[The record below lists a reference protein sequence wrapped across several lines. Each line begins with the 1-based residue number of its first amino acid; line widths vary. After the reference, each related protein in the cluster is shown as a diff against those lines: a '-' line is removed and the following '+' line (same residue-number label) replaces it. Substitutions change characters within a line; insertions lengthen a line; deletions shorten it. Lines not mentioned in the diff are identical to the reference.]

1 MPQSNNGAI
10 RIVFDNVGRPENPTL
25 LLAKRNGQ
33 KIGAINAHDID
44 FRDVLQDASEMN
56 FKVYKYYDDI
66 KEQYWD
72 EIKSLRLVWWKEQ
85 NAWYDTKVDVDEST
99 ETIKTVYCTQLGKSE
114 LSQINLYDIGI
125 NTEGDIEREDYEPSV
140 LYNSSNPSASILN
153 RILEKAPHYSIRH
166 VDDSIKDIQRTFE
179 FNDKSIY
186 DSLMEIGE
194 EIGCLFLFSPVP
206 DRDADGIL
214 RREIS
219 AYDLQQYCNTCG
231 YRGDFED
238 VCPICGSTDIT
249 KAYGEDTTI
258 FVTSDEL
265 ANEINLTE
273 DIDSVKNCYKL
284 EAGDDLMTA
293 TIRNC
298 NPNGSDYIWYIT
310 ENMDDDMSDGLKE
323 LLTQYNID
331 YNAKAK
337 TDQYDFDSNTV
348 TNYNNVVTK
357 YSEFDPSLSSVQSS
371 VTGYRPIVEY
381 YYNTIDL
388 DQYLRSTLM
397 PKVTIPETSAIYQLN
412 IAMAEVTEVSVANLR
427 AVSVETASNAYKSM
441 VNATID
447 ARYTCSLSNAT
458 LSSTKDR
465 LSVVLTITNKSY
477 DEDTATSSPLNLI
490 INDNYDEYVEQK
502 VYKLV
507 KQTKVNNVSVSAL
520 FDLPASDFINE
531 VKKYCLASLSSFEQA
546 GQAVIDLVV
555 EQGTVNGQSWAPGN
569 AIYDEIYVPY
579 KERVSVLGLEIRTR
593 ETELGY
599 VSAMKNELDSQ
610 MNAIR
615 DTLNLENYLEDY
627 WEEFCLYRREYKYSN
642 TNYISDGL
650 SNKEIFDNAETF
662 ISVAENEIKRSAESR
677 FSISTTLNNL
687 LHIDKFLP
695 IVHYFQVGNWIRVQ
709 IDSKIFKMRLT
720 EYTINFEDFSTI
732 NVSFDSTIRV
742 GGINTDGLYVLNA
755 AIRSAKELN
764 DSMQSTEEMTEMLNN
779 AIASVTTQADSAV
792 SNAADA
798 NAMAADVQ
806 ARADAGEFDGEDG
819 ESAFYIVVESSAG
832 NIFKNRGINT
842 TLTAHAYYGS
852 TEVTDDV
859 TNWLWEKHNPDGTQD
874 PTWSRLS
881 TNVITLTADDVESR
895 AAFFVYATYDP
906 EGV

>member
-10 RIVFDNVGRPENPTL
+10 RIIFDNVGRPENPTL

-140 LYNSSNPSASILN
+140 LYNPSNPSASILN

-206 DRDADGIL
+206 DRDADGVL

-310 ENMDDDMSDGLKE
+310 ENMDDDMSPSLKA
-323 LLTQYNID
+323 LIQQYNTD
-331 YNAKAK
+331 YNAMAK
-337 TDQYDFDSNTV
+337 TDQYTFDADAV
-348 TNYNNVVTK
+348 LNYNAMVTK
-357 YSEFDPSLSSVQSS
+357 YNAYDPSIPSIESP
-371 VTGYRPIVEY
+371 VTGYRPIAEY
-381 YYNTIDL
+381 YYDAIDFEL
-388 DQYLRSTLM
+388 YLRSQLM
-397 PKVTIPETSAIYQLN
+397 PDASMIETTAAQQLS
-412 IAMAEVTEVSVANLR
+412 IVRGEVGTVSVASLR
-427 AVSVETASNAYKSM
+427 AVSVETISNAYKAM
-441 VNATID
+441 VKAVLD
-447 ARYTCSLSNAT
+447 PRYDCSLSNTSLVMAT
-458 LSSTKDR
+458 EVFN
-465 LSVVLTITNKSY
+465 VVLTITNRY
-477 DEDTATSSPLNLI
+477 NEEDTATSASLTIP
-490 INDNYDEYVEQK
+490 INDAYEEYVSQK

-507 KQTKVNNVSVSAL
+507 NQTRINNVSVSGL
-520 FDLPASDFINE
+520 FDLSITDFREEI
-531 VKKYCLASLSSFEQA
+531 KKYCLDSLSSYEQVA
-546 GQAVIDLVV
+546 QAVIDLVV
-555 EQGTVNGQSWAPGN
+555 EQGTMNGQSWSAGN
-569 AIYDEIYVPY
+569 YIHDYIYLPY
-579 KERVSVLGLEIRTR
+579 KQKLNALSAEMAVR
-593 ETELGY
+593 ETEIGY
-599 VSAMKNELDSQ
+599 VTTMKSALVGQ
-610 MNAIR
+610 MNTIR
-615 DTLNLENYLEDY
+615 ETLNLENYLTDY
-627 WEEFCLYRREYKYSN
+627 WEEFCLYRRELSYSN
-642 TNYISDGL
+642 SNYVSDAL
-650 SNKEIFDNAETF
+650 TNKEMFDNAETF
-662 ISVAENEIKRSAESR
+662 LSIAENEIRRVAESR
-677 FSISTTLNNL
+677 YSISTTLNNL
-687 LHIDKFLP
+687 LSLPKFSP
-695 IVHYFQVGNWIRVQ
+695 IVEHFQVGNWIRIL
-709 IDSKIFKMRLT
+709 IDGRIFKLRLT
-720 EYTINFEDFSTI
+720 EYTINFEDFATI
-732 NVSFDSTIRV
+732 NVTFDNTIKV
-742 GGINTDGLYVLNA
+742 GAINTDGLSILQN
-755 AIRSAKELN
+755 AIRTAKELN
-764 DSMQSTEEMTEMLNN
+764 DTTQSSADLTEQLNN
-779 AIASVTTQADSAV
+779 LVAEITNQADSAV

-798 NAMAADVQ
+798 NAMASDLQ
-806 ARADAGEFDGEDG
+806 ARAADGEFDGEDG
-819 ESAFYIVVESSAG
+819 ESAFYIVIDSSAG
-832 NIFKNRGINT
+832 NIFKNQGINT

-852 TEVTDDV
+852 TEVTQDV
-859 TNWLWEKHNPDGTQD
+859 TNWMWEKHNPDGTLD

-881 TNVITLTADDVESR
+881 TNVITLTAADIESR
-895 AAFFVYATYDP
+895 AVFYVYATYN
-906 EGV
+906 V